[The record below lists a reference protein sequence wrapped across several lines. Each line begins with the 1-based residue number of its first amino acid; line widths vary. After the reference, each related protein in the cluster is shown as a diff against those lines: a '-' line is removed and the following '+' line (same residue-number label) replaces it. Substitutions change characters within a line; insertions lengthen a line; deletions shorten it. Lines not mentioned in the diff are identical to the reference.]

1 MQKVTFLAV
10 LTLYNWWVIFCQQ
23 QSVFK
28 LKLLIKS
35 DFKKLELFYLQ
46 VLFMAYKYMMLYLT
60 CFRKKNSMHYKKAHA
75 FASAMKFRKPDVMEL
90 SCSLLIDQVTE
101 IQSSNAFNK
110 GHSER
115 NIVLI
120 NTSSEGYSKYIINCQ
135 ALIQFTYIFQC
146 LSLW

>member
-1 MQKVTFLAV
+1 
-10 LTLYNWWVIFCQQ
+10 
-23 QSVFK
+23 
-28 LKLLIKS
+28 
-35 DFKKLELFYLQ
+35 
-46 VLFMAYKYMMLYLT
+46 
-60 CFRKKNSMHYKKAHA
+60 MHYKKAHA

-146 LSLW
+146 LSL